1 MEEENI
7 DQGSLLE
14 KSKLA
19 VEVELNYKKQF
30 KRINSVITVL
40 FFLLFLLLSILIYP
54 FSLINSKT
62 LKLSGNQILK
72 SQDII
77 DISSY
82 KNYQSWIFK
91 STDDL
96 SSNLSSFDLL
106 ERFEITNLGLGY
118 SIKIDE
124 RYPLL
129 KVDDLNY
136 FQGGITNDDM
146 IRSIDDS
153 SLNESRKIEIKK
165 ELNSRRIPTAYNIDE
180 NNKLL
185 LISSLSSISYTSL
198 AYLDGINAT
207 KLVSLD
213 IVLKDSDTYYLLSSC
228 PSTIISQLFSKEN
241 FPTDIF
247 QFMKGEVVEK
257 KMEMVTYN
265 MTSSKSYRL
274 YPFEVNVDGN
284 KVSISAD
291 TSEVYNG

>member
-91 STDDL
+91 STDEL

-106 ERFEITNLGLGY
+106 ERFEITNSGLGY
-118 SIKIDE
+118 SIKLDE

-129 KVDDLNY
+129 KVDDISY
-136 FQGGITNDDM
+136 FQGGITSEDM

-207 KLVSLD
+207 KLASLD